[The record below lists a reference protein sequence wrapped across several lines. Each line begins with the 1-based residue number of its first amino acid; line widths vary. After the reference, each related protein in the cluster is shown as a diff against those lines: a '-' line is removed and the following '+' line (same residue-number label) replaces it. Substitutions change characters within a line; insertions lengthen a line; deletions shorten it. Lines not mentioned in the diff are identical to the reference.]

1 MAEYGIV
8 HYEKGVQ
15 AFMKKYLPSAIALLA
30 VLVVAAGAQ
39 ESPPDSSADST
50 LVLLSWEDFSASY
63 FLNISPIRSIF
74 RFYPE
79 NRMLTYEVYKD
90 DVFINFYKIE
100 SMSEFMKHYVE
111 LSTKR
116 LLLEE
121 TEKAVQTKGAGYGE
135 GLVPDLDL
143 PKIKTPISGIIGEGG
158 KLSVKGSEKIDF
170 GGSQTRT
177 EDQTYRPNESPS
189 LFPELKMKQ
198 ILNVNLQGTVGQK
211 INVFID
217 HNSEAESDLQ
227 NKIKLQYKGDEDEIV
242 QLIEAGDTDM
252 SLPGTKVIGA
262 PPSYKGLFGIKSIA
276 KVGPLDITAV
286 ASKEQ
291 GESDQ
296 TQYVGQARQDTI
308 PKHDI
313 DYVRRQVFIF
323 DEVFQPS
330 TDEILNLNVYVDDGN
345 YTNDTVAVRGEAYL
359 YADTTEDSLAY
370 EGNFDRL
377 LPSSQ
382 YEYFGN
388 ELYLNSAIYKE
399 EVLAISYIRKRGSIR
414 DTVGYYRADDST
426 FILKLIKPKYN
437 RPSYPTW
444 GYELKQFYYLGATQL
459 PNPDRI
465 LISVKKINS
474 GSGIDST
481 TQGGIEY
488 AQLLG
493 IDANGDGYID
503 REFIDNE
510 RGLVRFPL
518 LNPPSYPFADSLVL
532 DEPNPII
539 YDTTATD
546 MALSEYY
553 MEFSYKGAQTMIFLG
568 QLNII
573 EGSEVVKING
583 IPLQKDVDYI
593 IDYSTGS
600 VEFRGRGKELLAQP
614 DAQLTIDYQ
623 YAPFF
628 STASKSLVGV
638 RAEYS
643 LSEKGKL
650 GTSWIYRNISTF
662 DERPKLGQ
670 EPRSVIVGE
679 IDGRITTHPNFL
691 TTLVDKLP
699 LVETEQPSQANVEGV
714 VAVSMPDPN
723 SMGQVYIDD
732 MEGVKQ
738 SSDIGA
744 SMWFWHYGS
753 MPQEKDTS
761 TMGRYFWYEPNE
773 RIRKGDIFPNLPEDQ
788 RDDEVSY
795 LRIVFNPKD
804 NDTNSW
810 MSMMNLLSK
819 TGEDLTRARFLEL
832 WVNGAHGTIHVDLGT
847 NIPEDAPRLR
857 ADGTIAGYN
866 GVIDTEDKNEDG
878 LLDAN
883 EDTGLDGV
891 EGKDGQNISGDDGND
906 DYPQQTITQDLYRKL
921 NGTENN
927 DRLDSEDLDRDGSLN
942 TSSRFVEYAIS
953 LENPESTHVVEEHE
967 NGWRLFRIPLSDV
980 DTTYGIM
987 DWEYVKY
994 TRLWIDGFGQP
1005 DSIRIYSMEITG
1017 TSWENMGITAL
1028 PKAPKKIDGDAEL
1041 FVTQKNTEEN
1051 PDYTAPFDPG
1061 EDQYGRP
1068 KREQSLVLQYEN
1080 VRPKHKGSVFL
1091 EMTKADDY
1099 TTYEDMKFYLRQ
1111 FSGRSVTFYMKVGG
1125 DSTTYYE
1132 YRITAPQH
1140 WQEITIPFKEWTNLK
1155 LEAPPESTSFQQGS
1169 YAFRNNPS
1177 LTNVRY
1183 LEIGFINEDSLN
1195 ATGEL
1200 WIDEIRLTSPR
1211 RDKGTKMNLTASLQI
1226 ADFMTLQGSISQ
1238 TDADFQQLNMNKVS
1252 QSNITD
1258 YQYSGT
1264 LEIGKFFPK
1273 LWAFK
1278 IPLSYSEN
1286 ASVGYPKYKTGSDV
1300 ILDEENAKK
1309 EKTMNRSQSETISFS
1324 KASTSSNLLGRLFMD
1339 PIKVNAY
1346 NKNNYT
1352 LTPTTLDSTK
1362 NRGVTGN
1369 YSYTPSVKPLR
1380 VFNLF
1385 DLHYF
1390 PRSFGTSSGY
1400 TTTWFRRFTKQQNIW
1415 TVSTHD
1421 KKRYLTISRSLNY
1434 GPFAILTSNY
1444 SDDQTRDIDINYE
1457 NDSLAKRF
1465 GEVVNLGRTFSSTF
1479 SPTISDWSRPTLS
1492 FSTNYSEDRKPE
1504 NRSMVEDSF
1513 PVRNVGNNNVV
1524 TLTFDF
1530 AVPRLLKMITGIRD
1544 ESKDSTAAKGS
1555 PQWIAMSLEKIFN
1568 YISRPSIT
1576 MSRNRHTTYGLLKD
1590 QPDLQYQFGLR
1601 DGLPEDYKHPDAK
1614 LGVYSSDQK
1623 AITDNLSTSTGLN
1636 TPIFN
1641 AKATYTT
1648 NRSTSITSTSEQISL
1663 STTWPD
1669 INLQF
1674 PQITKFLPKNALLR
1688 TTSAG
1693 VSFRQDR
1700 NSTELVGEGTQ
1711 TETENQSW
1719 SPSVQMTWIRDIRTS
1734 ISATFSE
1741 SRTFNYSGTEYE
1753 TNSKTTGYNLNVT
1766 YSFNAPTGL
1775 KFPLI
1780 GNKISF
1786 SSNLDAGLDMNYSK
1800 SYGVSSKITTGPT
1813 NHMINY
1819 LISPRLSYNFSNN
1832 ITGGLIGNYSVM
1844 NDKKQ
1849 DMKTSTTGLD
1859 VWVEFKF

>member
-1 MAEYGIV
+1 
-8 HYEKGVQ
+8 
-15 AFMKKYLPSAIALLA
+15 MKKHILSAIAQLL
-30 VLVVAAGAQ
+30 VLMGTALAQ
-39 ESPPDSSADST
+39 QPPADSSADSSM
-50 LVLLSWEDFSASY
+50 VLLSWEDFSAAY
-63 FLNISPIRSIF
+63 FKNLSPTRSIF

-79 NRMLTYEVYKD
+79 SSMLTYELYKD
-90 DVFINFYKIE
+90 DVFLNYYKIE
-100 SMSEFMKHYVE
+100 SMGAFMKHCAS
-111 LSTKR
+111 LSAKK

-121 TEKAVQTKGAGYGE
+121 TEKAVAIKGTGYGE
-135 GLVPDLDL
+135 GLVPDIDL

-177 EDQTYRPNESPS
+177 EDKTYRPNESSS

-242 QLIEAGDTDM
+242 QLVEAGDTDI

-262 PPSYKGLFGIKSIA
+262 PPAYKGLFGIKSIA
-276 KVGPLDITAV
+276 KIGPLDVTAV

-296 TQYVGQARQDTI
+296 TQFVGQARQDTTVQN
-308 PKHDI
+308 DI
-313 DYVRRQVFIF
+313 NYVRRQVFNF
-323 DEVFQPS
+323 DEAFQS

-345 YTNDTVAVRGEAYL
+345 YTNDTVAVDGKAYL

-377 LPSSQ
+377 LPSSE

-388 ELYLNSAIYKE
+388 ELYLNSSLYKE
-399 EVLAISYIRKRGSIR
+399 EVLAVSYIRKRGTNY
-414 DTVGYYRADDST
+414 DTVGYYRAADST

-444 GYELKQFYYLGATQL
+444 AYELKQFYYLGATKL

-465 LISVKKINS
+465 SISIKKHNP

-503 REFIDNE
+503 GEWRNNE
-510 RGLVRFPL
+510 RGLVRLPL
-518 LNPPSYPFADSLVL
+518 LNPPYYPFADSSTLNV
-532 DEPNPII
+532 PNPVI

-546 MALSEYY
+546 VALSKYY

-573 EGSEVVKING
+573 EGSEEVRING
-583 IPLQKDVDYI
+583 IPLQKDLDYI

-600 VEFRGRGKELLAQP
+600 VEFRGEGKELLAQP
-614 DAQLTIDYQ
+614 DAKLTIDYQ

-628 STASKSLVGV
+628 STASKSLVGM
-638 RAEYS
+638 RAEYN
-643 LSEKGKL
+643 LSERGKL

-679 IDGRITTHPNFL
+679 IDGSIITHPNFL

-699 LVETEQPSQANVEGV
+699 LIETEQPSQATVEGV
-714 VAVSMPDPN
+714 VAMSMPDPN

-744 SMWFWHYGS
+744 SMWFWHFGS
-753 MPQEKDTS
+753 LPQGQDTS
-761 TMGRYFWYEPNE
+761 MLGTYFWYEPEE
-773 RIRKGDIFPNLPEDQ
+773 RIPKGDIFPNLPEDQ

-795 LRIVFNPKD
+795 LRIVFDPKN
-804 NDTNSW
+804 NDQNSW

-819 TGEDLTRARFLEL
+819 AGEDLTRARFLEL
-832 WVNGAHGTIHVDLGT
+832 WVNGTRGNIHVDLGT
-847 NIPEDAPRLR
+847 NIPEDIPRR
-857 ADGTIAGYN
+857 KRDGAIAGYN
-866 GVIDTEDKNEDG
+866 GEIDTEDKNEDG
-878 LLDAN
+878 LLDAD

-891 EGKDGQNISGDDGND
+891 QGPDGQNISGDDGND
-906 DYPQQTITQDLYRKL
+906 DYPQQQITQDLYRKL
-921 NGTENN
+921 NGTEDN

-942 TSSRFVEYAIS
+942 TSSRFVEYSLS
-953 LENPESTHVVEEHE
+953 LENPESTHVVEERA
-967 NGWRLFRIPLSDV
+967 NGWRLFRIPLSDI
-980 DTTYGIM
+980 DTTYGTM

-994 TRLWIDGFGQP
+994 VRLWIDGFNQM
-1005 DSIRIYSMEITG
+1005 DSIRIYSMEITS

-1028 PKAPKKIDGDAEL
+1028 PKAPKKINGDAAL

-1051 PDYTAPFDPG
+1051 PDYSAPFDPG
-1061 EDQYGRP
+1061 EDQYGRA
-1068 KREQSLVLQYEN
+1068 KREQSLVLQYQN
-1080 VRPKHKGSVFL
+1080 IRPKNKGSVFL
-1091 EMTKADDY
+1091 ETTQSQDF
-1099 TTYEDMKFYLRQ
+1099 TTYQDMKFYIKRNA
-1111 FSGRSVTFYMKVGG
+1111 GREVTFYMRVGG
-1125 DSTTYYE
+1125 DSITYYE
-1132 YRITAPQH
+1132 YKTAAPQEWH
-1140 WQEITIPFKEWTNLK
+1140 EITIPFQAWTNLK
-1155 LEAPPESTSFQQGS
+1155 LEAPPESTSFQDGA
-1169 YAFRNNPS
+1169 YAFHNNPS
-1177 LTNVRY
+1177 LTNVKY

-1211 RDKGTKMNLTASLQI
+1211 RDKGTKMNLTSSVQI

-1278 IPLSYSEN
+1278 IPLSHSVN

-1300 ILDEENAKK
+1300 VLDKENARK
-1309 EKTMNRSQSETISFS
+1309 EKTMNRSQSETIGFS
-1324 KASTSSNLLGRLFMD
+1324 KSSTSSNLLGRLLVD
-1339 PIKVNAY
+1339 PIRVNAY
-1346 NKNNYT
+1346 NKKNYT
-1352 LTPTTLDSTK
+1352 LTPTTLDSTR

-1369 YSYTPSVKPLR
+1369 YSFSPRIKPLR
-1380 VFNLF
+1380 IFNLF
-1385 DLHYF
+1385 DIHYF

-1400 TTTWFRRFTKQQNIW
+1400 TTTWFRRFTKQQDKW

-1421 KKRYLTISRSLNY
+1421 TKRYLNITRSLSY
-1434 GPFAILTSNY
+1434 GPFAILSTNY
-1444 SDDQTRDIDINYE
+1444 SDDQTRDLDINYQ
-1457 NDSLAKRF
+1457 NDSLEKRF
-1465 GEVVNLGRTFSSTF
+1465 GEIVNLSKSFSSTF
-1479 SPTISDWSRPTLS
+1479 SPTIGDWSRPTLS
-1492 FSTNYSEDRKPE
+1492 FSSGYSEDRKPE
-1504 NRSMVEDSF
+1504 NRSMVKDSF

-1524 TLTFDF
+1524 SLTFDF
-1530 AVPRLLKMITGIRD
+1530 AVSKLLKMFTGIRD
-1544 ESKDSTAAKGS
+1544 ESKDSTAARGS
-1555 PQWIAMSLEKIFN
+1555 PQWIAMSLERIFN
-1568 YISRPSIT
+1568 YINRPSIA
-1576 MSRNRHTTYGLLKD
+1576 MSRNRHTTYGLLTR
-1590 QPDLQYQFGLR
+1590 QPDLEYQFGLR
-1601 DGLPEDYKHPDAK
+1601 DGIPEEYKHSKPQ
-1614 LGVYSSDQK
+1614 GWSNDQK
-1623 AITDNLSTSTGLN
+1623 GVTDNFSTSTGLN

-1641 AKATYTT
+1641 VNTAYTT
-1648 NRSTSITSTSEQISL
+1648 NKSTSTTTSSTQISN

-1669 INLQF
+1669 INLQL
-1674 PQITKFLPKNALLR
+1674 PQLIKFLPKNGLVR

-1693 VSFRQDR
+1693 VSYRQDR
-1700 NSTELVGEGTQ
+1700 SSSEIVGEGTQ
-1711 TETENQSW
+1711 TESKNRSW
-1719 SPSVQMTWIRDIRTS
+1719 SPSLQMTWTRDIRTS

-1741 SRTFNYSGTEYE
+1741 NTTFNYSGAYYE
-1753 TNSKTTGYNLNVT
+1753 TNSKTTGYNFNIS
-1766 YSFNAPTGL
+1766 YSFSAPTGL

-1780 GNKISF
+1780 GSKISF
-1786 SSNLDAGLDMNYSK
+1786 ASNLDAGLDVNYSNT
-1800 SYGVSSKITTGPT
+1800 YGVSSKITTGPT
-1813 NHMINY
+1813 NHMTNY
-1819 LISPRLSYNFSNN
+1819 LVSPRLSYNFSNN
-1832 ITGGLIGNYSVM
+1832 ITGGLIGSYAVM